1 MDERIAQH
9 RPSEKVR
16 RRAEEAG
23 IDLEALK
30 RTDPERY
37 AMMNAQ
43 PLLYAPTVLL
53 STLGAEVLERF
64 SGHRLFEM
72 PAKREGEACLL
83 VFPPLDE
90 DELVQLDTA
99 LAQLTT
105 REDFAGHYAYYRE
118 VDDFRGRRREFGIP
132 LAPEAWDGDEGVMV
146 GPFGDQA
153 EADAWGRQHVTA
165 RGELTF
171 DSVPHA
177 GKWFVDVFSGELPA

>member
-1 MDERIAQH
+1 VDERIAQH
-9 RPSEKVR
+9 RPSEKTR
-16 RRAEEAG
+16 RRAEAAG

-30 RTDPERY
+30 RSDPERY
-37 AMMNAQ
+37 AMLNAQ

-64 SGHRLFEM
+64 PGYRLFEM
-72 PAKREGEACLL
+72 LARREGEACLL

-99 LAQLTT
+99 LAQLAT

-118 VDDFRGRRREFGIP
+118 VNDFRGQRREFGIP
-132 LAPEAWDGDEGVMV
+132 LAPEAWGGDEGVMV
-146 GPFGDQA
+146 GPFDDQA
-153 EADAWGRQHVTA
+153 EAEAWGHRNVTA
-165 RGELTF
+165 RGKLVF

-177 GKWFVDVFSGELPA
+177 GKWFLDVFSGELPV